1 MTIPGAIVAS
11 ALRVLVGSPI
21 GFVAAVV
28 TGILI
33 SASQQVSDMVLP
45 VVRGLAPIAPIAWI
59 PLGIVLFG
67 IGNPTA
73 VFVVFMGV
81 YFILTI
87 STVAAVKAVDERLIK
102 TARSHGASKAQIWTR
117 VIFPAM
123 LPQVFTMLRI
133 NFFAAWMAVLAAEM
147 VGLKNGL
154 GMMIILGREMF
165 NTKLIL
171 LGMCMVGA
179 TGYFV
184 DALLVQI
191 QRKILWWQP
200 VAMKTLACQHVNKVW
215 TSPGGLSVRALND
228 IDLTVQ
234 QRRVRRHPRSERL
247 RQEHAARADRRARA
261 GLLRTHRV
269 RRQADHRPRARRGDG
284 VPGALAVPVAVGAGQ
299 CRLRPVGE
307 GRAARGAGDAGR
319 PAARAR
325 AAHEIRRAIGRISF
339 PAA

>member
-1 MTIPGAIVAS
+1 MEQTGALDHGAAAAEPRPASVPLSWLATVLKAVAPWAAIIAVWEWAAASGWTGAVLFPPPSVFLRYAVESDFRVGFGNEAMTIPWAIVAS
-11 ALRVLVGSPI
+11 ALRVLAGLAVG
-21 GFVAAVV
+21 FAAAIV

-33 SASQQVSDMVLP
+33 STSRTASDLVLP
-45 VVRGLAPIAPIAWI
+45 VIRGLAPIAPIAWI

-73 VFVVFMGV
+73 VFVVFMGI

-102 TARSHGASKAQIWTR
+102 TARSHGASKVQVWTR
-117 VIFPAM
+117 VIFPSI

-184 DALLVQI
+184 DTLLVQI
-191 QRKILWWQP
+191 QRRILWWQP
-200 VAMKTLACQHVNKVW
+200 
-215 TSPGGLSVRALND
+215 SP
-228 IDLTVQ
+228 
-234 QRRVRRHPRSERL
+234 
-247 RQEHAARADRRARA
+247 
-261 GLLRTHRV
+261 
-269 RRQADHRPRARRGDG
+269 
-284 VPGALAVPVAVGAGQ
+284 
-299 CRLRPVGE
+299 
-307 GRAARGAGDAGR
+307 
-319 PAARAR
+319 
-325 AAHEIRRAIGRISF
+325 
-339 PAA
+339 

>member
-1 MTIPGAIVAS
+1 MEQTGTFDHAAAVEARPASVSLSWLAAVLKAAAPWAVIIALWEWAAAAGWTGAVLFPPPSVFLRYAVESDFRVGFGNEAMTIPWAIVAS
-11 ALRVLVGSPI
+11 ALRVLAGLAI
-21 GFVAAVV
+21 GFAAAIV

-33 SASQQVSDMVLP
+33 SASRTVSDFVLP
-45 VVRGLAPIAPIAWI
+45 VIRGLAPIAPIAWI

-73 VFVVFMGV
+73 VFVVFMGI

-102 TARSHGASKAQIWTR
+102 TARSHGASRVQIWTR
-117 VIFPAM
+117 VIFPSI

-184 DALLVQI
+184 DTLLVQI
-191 QRKILWWQP
+191 QRRILWWQP
-200 VAMKTLACQHVNKVW
+200 
-215 TSPGGLSVRALND
+215 SP
-228 IDLTVQ
+228 
-234 QRRVRRHPRSERL
+234 
-247 RQEHAARADRRARA
+247 
-261 GLLRTHRV
+261 
-269 RRQADHRPRARRGDG
+269 
-284 VPGALAVPVAVGAGQ
+284 
-299 CRLRPVGE
+299 
-307 GRAARGAGDAGR
+307 
-319 PAARAR
+319 
-325 AAHEIRRAIGRISF
+325 
-339 PAA
+339 

>member
-1 MTIPGAIVAS
+1 MVGTATRVGAPAFEPRAPNALLLWSKGLLKALVPWAVVIVIWETASASGWSGAVLFPPPSSFIRYAIESDFRVGFGGDAMPIPVAIVVS
-11 ALRVLVGSPI
+11 ALRVLAGLAI
-21 GFVAAVV
+21 GFAAAIV

-33 SASQQVSDMVLP
+33 STSEPVSDMTLP
-45 VVRGLAPIAPIAWI
+45 IVRGLAPIAPIAWI

-73 VFVVFMGV
+73 IFVVFMGV

-87 STVAAVKAVDERLIK
+87 STVAAVKAVDQRLVK
-102 TARSHGASKAQIWTR
+102 TARSYGATKMQVWTR
-117 VIFPAM
+117 VIFPSV

-147 VGLKNGL
+147 VGVKNGL

-184 DALLVQI
+184 DTLLVQI

-200 VAMKTLACQHVNKVW
+200 A
-215 TSPGGLSVRALND
+215 P
-228 IDLTVQ
+228 
-234 QRRVRRHPRSERL
+234 
-247 RQEHAARADRRARA
+247 
-261 GLLRTHRV
+261 
-269 RRQADHRPRARRGDG
+269 
-284 VPGALAVPVAVGAGQ
+284 
-299 CRLRPVGE
+299 
-307 GRAARGAGDAGR
+307 
-319 PAARAR
+319 
-325 AAHEIRRAIGRISF
+325 
-339 PAA
+339 

>member
-1 MTIPGAIVAS
+1 MAQTETLDHPVATSEPRPATAPLSWLVAVLKAAAPWAVIIVVWEWAAAAGWSGAVLFPPPSSFLRYAVESDFRVGFGGDAMTIPGAIVAS
-11 ALRVLVGSPI
+11 ALRVLVGLAI

-33 SASQQVSDMVLP
+33 STSKLVSDMVLP

-102 TARSHGASKAQIWTR
+102 TARSHGASKVQIWTR
-117 VIFPAM
+117 VVFPAV

-200 VAMKTLACQHVNKVW
+200 V
-215 TSPGGLSVRALND
+215 P
-228 IDLTVQ
+228 
-234 QRRVRRHPRSERL
+234 
-247 RQEHAARADRRARA
+247 
-261 GLLRTHRV
+261 
-269 RRQADHRPRARRGDG
+269 
-284 VPGALAVPVAVGAGQ
+284 
-299 CRLRPVGE
+299 
-307 GRAARGAGDAGR
+307 
-319 PAARAR
+319 
-325 AAHEIRRAIGRISF
+325 
-339 PAA
+339 

>member
-1 MTIPGAIVAS
+1 MADHTGTIEPAVAAGVEPRAPSAFASWGMAVLRAAVPWMIVVAIWEAAAIAGWRGSVLFPPPSAFISYAIESDFRVGFGGDAMTIPGAIVAS
-11 ALRVLVGSPI
+11 ALRVLAGLAVG
-21 GFVAAVV
+21 FAAAIA
-28 TGILI
+28 TGIAI
-33 SASQQVSDMVLP
+33 AASKMMSDAFLP
-45 VVRGLAPIAPIAWI
+45 IIRGLAPIAPIAWI

-87 STVAAVKAVDERLIK
+87 STVAAVNSVDQRLIK
-102 TARSHGASKAQIWTR
+102 TARSYGATKAQVWTH
-117 VIFPAM
+117 VIFPAV

-184 DALLVQI
+184 DALLVQV
-191 QRKILWWQP
+191 QRKILWWQS
-200 VAMKTLACQHVNKVW
+200 
-215 TSPGGLSVRALND
+215 SP
-228 IDLTVQ
+228 
-234 QRRVRRHPRSERL
+234 
-247 RQEHAARADRRARA
+247 
-261 GLLRTHRV
+261 
-269 RRQADHRPRARRGDG
+269 
-284 VPGALAVPVAVGAGQ
+284 
-299 CRLRPVGE
+299 
-307 GRAARGAGDAGR
+307 
-319 PAARAR
+319 
-325 AAHEIRRAIGRISF
+325 
-339 PAA
+339 

>member
-1 MTIPGAIVAS
+1 MEQTGTLDHSAAGAEPRPASAPLSWLAAVLKAAAPWAVIIAVWEWAAASGWSGAVLFPPPSAFLRYAVESDFRVGFGGDAMTIPGAIVAS
-11 ALRVLVGSPI
+11 ALRVLAGLAI
-21 GFVAAVV
+21 GFAAAVV

-33 SASQQVSDMVLP
+33 SASRTVSDLVLP
-45 VVRGLAPIAPIAWI
+45 VIRGLAPIAPIAWI

-73 VFVVFMGV
+73 VFVVFMGI

-102 TARSHGASKAQIWTR
+102 TARSHGASKVQIWVR
-117 VIFPAM
+117 VIFPSI

-200 VAMKTLACQHVNKVW
+200 
-215 TSPGGLSVRALND
+215 SP
-228 IDLTVQ
+228 
-234 QRRVRRHPRSERL
+234 
-247 RQEHAARADRRARA
+247 
-261 GLLRTHRV
+261 
-269 RRQADHRPRARRGDG
+269 
-284 VPGALAVPVAVGAGQ
+284 
-299 CRLRPVGE
+299 
-307 GRAARGAGDAGR
+307 
-319 PAARAR
+319 
-325 AAHEIRRAIGRISF
+325 
-339 PAA
+339 

>member
-1 MTIPGAIVAS
+1 MSDRSETLEGVGAPVTAPRPPSAVAFWATAFLKAFAPWAVVIVIWEIAAANGWSGAVLFPPPSAFLRYAIESDFRVGFGGDAMPIPVAIVVS
-11 ALRVLVGSPI
+11 ALRVLVGLAI
-21 GFVAAVV
+21 GFAAAIM

-33 SASQQVSDMVLP
+33 SVSGPIADMVMPLI
-45 VVRGLAPIAPIAWI
+45 RGLAPIAPIAWI

-87 STVAAVKAVDERLIK
+87 STVAAVGAVDQRLIK
-102 TARSHGASKAQIWTR
+102 TARSFGASKTQVWTR
-117 VIFPAM
+117 VICPAV

-147 VGLKNGL
+147 VGVKNGL

-179 TGYFV
+179 TGYLV

-200 VAMKTLACQHVNKVW
+200 AQ
-215 TSPGGLSVRALND
+215 
-228 IDLTVQ
+228 
-234 QRRVRRHPRSERL
+234 
-247 RQEHAARADRRARA
+247 
-261 GLLRTHRV
+261 
-269 RRQADHRPRARRGDG
+269 
-284 VPGALAVPVAVGAGQ
+284 
-299 CRLRPVGE
+299 
-307 GRAARGAGDAGR
+307 
-319 PAARAR
+319 
-325 AAHEIRRAIGRISF
+325 
-339 PAA
+339 

>member
-1 MTIPGAIVAS
+1 MTDRSGTVEGVGAARTDVAPRTPGVALSWMTALLKAFTPWAVLIALWELAAASGWSGSVLFPPPSAFLSYAVESDFRVGFGAEAMPIPAAIVVS
-11 ALRVLVGSPI
+11 ALRVLAGLAI
-21 GFVAAVV
+21 GFAAAVA

-33 SASQQVSDMVLP
+33 SASGAFADMVMP

-87 STVAAVKAVDERLIK
+87 STVASVRAVDQRLIK
-102 TARSHGASKAQIWTR
+102 TARSFGASKSQVWTR
-117 VIFPAM
+117 VIFPAV

-147 VGLKNGL
+147 VGVKNGL

-179 TGYFV
+179 TGYLV
-184 DALLVQI
+184 DTLLVQI

-200 VAMKTLACQHVNKVW
+200 VQ
-215 TSPGGLSVRALND
+215 
-228 IDLTVQ
+228 
-234 QRRVRRHPRSERL
+234 
-247 RQEHAARADRRARA
+247 
-261 GLLRTHRV
+261 
-269 RRQADHRPRARRGDG
+269 
-284 VPGALAVPVAVGAGQ
+284 
-299 CRLRPVGE
+299 
-307 GRAARGAGDAGR
+307 
-319 PAARAR
+319 
-325 AAHEIRRAIGRISF
+325 
-339 PAA
+339 

>member
-1 MTIPGAIVAS
+1 MEQTGTLDHSAAAAEPRPASAPLSWLAAVLKAAAPWAVIIAVWEWAAASGWSGAVLFPPPSAFLRYAVESDFRVGFGGDAMTIPGAIVAS
-11 ALRVLVGSPI
+11 ALRVLAGLAVG
-21 GFVAAVV
+21 FAAAIV

-33 SASQQVSDMVLP
+33 SASRTVSDMVLP
-45 VVRGLAPIAPIAWI
+45 VIRGLAPIAPIAWI

-73 VFVVFMGV
+73 VFVVFMGI

-87 STVAAVKAVDERLIK
+87 STVAAVKTVDERLIK
-102 TARSHGASKAQIWTR
+102 TARSHGASKVQIWVR
-117 VIFPAM
+117 VIFPSI

-191 QRKILWWQP
+191 QRKVLWWQP
-200 VAMKTLACQHVNKVW
+200 
-215 TSPGGLSVRALND
+215 SP
-228 IDLTVQ
+228 
-234 QRRVRRHPRSERL
+234 
-247 RQEHAARADRRARA
+247 
-261 GLLRTHRV
+261 
-269 RRQADHRPRARRGDG
+269 
-284 VPGALAVPVAVGAGQ
+284 
-299 CRLRPVGE
+299 
-307 GRAARGAGDAGR
+307 
-319 PAARAR
+319 
-325 AAHEIRRAIGRISF
+325 
-339 PAA
+339 

>member
-1 MTIPGAIVAS
+1 LADVTDHTGALERAAAAAAEARPAHAFASWGTGLLKAAVPWMVVIAVWEWAAAAGWSGTVLFPPPSQFIRYAVESDFRVGFGGDAMTIPFAIVAS
-11 ALRVLVGSPI
+11 ALRVLAGLAI
-21 GFVAAVV
+21 GFAAAIAS
-28 TGILI
+28 GILI
-33 SASQQVSDMVLP
+33 SASRIVSDALLP
-45 VVRGLAPIAPIAWI
+45 IVRGLAPIAPIAWI

-87 STVAAVKAVDERLIK
+87 STVAAVGSVDSRLIK
-102 TARSHGASKAQIWTR
+102 TARSYGASRTQVWTR
-117 VIFPAM
+117 VIFPAV

-200 VAMKTLACQHVNKVW
+200 
-215 TSPGGLSVRALND
+215 
-228 IDLTVQ
+228 
-234 QRRVRRHPRSERL
+234 
-247 RQEHAARADRRARA
+247 AA
-261 GLLRTHRV
+261 
-269 RRQADHRPRARRGDG
+269 
-284 VPGALAVPVAVGAGQ
+284 
-299 CRLRPVGE
+299 
-307 GRAARGAGDAGR
+307 
-319 PAARAR
+319 
-325 AAHEIRRAIGRISF
+325 
-339 PAA
+339 

>member
-1 MTIPGAIVAS
+1 MEQTGTLEHAAAASEPRPASAPLSWLAAVLKAAAPWAVIIVAWESAAAAGWSGSVLFPPPSSFLSYAIESDFRVGFGGDAMTIPGAIVAS
-11 ALRVLVGSPI
+11 ALRVLVGLAI
-21 GFVAAVV
+21 GFAAAVI

-33 SASQQVSDMVLP
+33 SASQLVSDMVLP

-102 TARSHGASKAQIWTR
+102 TARSHGASKVQIWTR
-117 VIFPAM
+117 VVFPAV
-123 LPQVFTMLRI
+123 LPQVFIMLRI

-200 VAMKTLACQHVNKVW
+200 V
-215 TSPGGLSVRALND
+215 P
-228 IDLTVQ
+228 
-234 QRRVRRHPRSERL
+234 
-247 RQEHAARADRRARA
+247 
-261 GLLRTHRV
+261 
-269 RRQADHRPRARRGDG
+269 
-284 VPGALAVPVAVGAGQ
+284 
-299 CRLRPVGE
+299 
-307 GRAARGAGDAGR
+307 
-319 PAARAR
+319 
-325 AAHEIRRAIGRISF
+325 
-339 PAA
+339 

>member
-1 MTIPGAIVAS
+1 MEQTGTLDHAAAVEPRPASVSLSWLAAVLKAAAPWAVIIALWEWAAAAGWTGAVLFPPPSVFLRYAVESDFRVGFGNEAMTIPWAIVAS
-11 ALRVLVGSPI
+11 ALRVLAGLAI
-21 GFVAAVV
+21 GFAAAIV

-33 SASQQVSDMVLP
+33 SASRTVSDFVLP
-45 VVRGLAPIAPIAWI
+45 VIRGLAPIAPIAWI

-73 VFVVFMGV
+73 VFVVFMGI

-102 TARSHGASKAQIWTR
+102 TARSHGASRVQIWTR
-117 VIFPAM
+117 VIFPSI

-179 TGYFV
+179 TGYAV

-200 VAMKTLACQHVNKVW
+200 A
-215 TSPGGLSVRALND
+215 P
-228 IDLTVQ
+228 
-234 QRRVRRHPRSERL
+234 
-247 RQEHAARADRRARA
+247 
-261 GLLRTHRV
+261 
-269 RRQADHRPRARRGDG
+269 
-284 VPGALAVPVAVGAGQ
+284 
-299 CRLRPVGE
+299 
-307 GRAARGAGDAGR
+307 
-319 PAARAR
+319 
-325 AAHEIRRAIGRISF
+325 
-339 PAA
+339 

>member
-1 MTIPGAIVAS
+1 MSDGTGAQSIGASVAEAPARNAPGHVPSWAWGLLKALIPWAVIIAIWELAAASGWSGSVLFPPPSAFLSYAIESDFRVGFGGDAMPIPVAIVVS
-11 ALRVLVGSPI
+11 ALRVLAGLAI
-21 GFVAAVV
+21 GFAAALV

-33 SASQQVSDMVLP
+33 SASGAFSDMVMPL
-45 VVRGLAPIAPIAWI
+45 VRGLAPIAPIAWI

-73 VFVVFMGV
+73 IFVVFMGV

-87 STVAAVKAVDERLIK
+87 STVAAVKAVDQRLIK
-102 TARSHGASKAQIWTR
+102 TARSFGASRAQVWTR
-117 VIFPAM
+117 VIFPAV

-147 VGLKNGL
+147 VGVKNGL

-179 TGYFV
+179 TGYAV

-200 VAMKTLACQHVNKVW
+200 A
-215 TSPGGLSVRALND
+215 P
-228 IDLTVQ
+228 
-234 QRRVRRHPRSERL
+234 
-247 RQEHAARADRRARA
+247 
-261 GLLRTHRV
+261 
-269 RRQADHRPRARRGDG
+269 
-284 VPGALAVPVAVGAGQ
+284 
-299 CRLRPVGE
+299 
-307 GRAARGAGDAGR
+307 
-319 PAARAR
+319 
-325 AAHEIRRAIGRISF
+325 
-339 PAA
+339 

>member
-1 MTIPGAIVAS
+1 MDHTGTLERAVAPAAEPRNAFIAWVAPVLKAFVPWAVVILIWEAAAAGGWSGSVLFPPPSAFISYAIESDFRVGFGGDAMTIPFAIVAS
-11 ALRVLVGSPI
+11 ALRVLSGLAI
-21 GFVAAVV
+21 GFVAAIV

-33 SASQQVSDMVLP
+33 STSRTVSDMVLP
-45 VVRGLAPIAPIAWI
+45 IIRGLAPIAPIAWI

-73 VFVVFMGV
+73 VFVVFMGI

-87 STVAAVKAVDERLIK
+87 STVAAVQSVDSRLIK
-102 TARSHGASKAQIWTR
+102 TARSFGASKAQVWTR
-117 VIFPAM
+117 VIFPSV
-123 LPQVFTMLRI
+123 LPQVFIMLRI

-179 TGYFV
+179 TGYLV

-200 VAMKTLACQHVNKVW
+200 A
-215 TSPGGLSVRALND
+215 P
-228 IDLTVQ
+228 
-234 QRRVRRHPRSERL
+234 
-247 RQEHAARADRRARA
+247 
-261 GLLRTHRV
+261 
-269 RRQADHRPRARRGDG
+269 
-284 VPGALAVPVAVGAGQ
+284 
-299 CRLRPVGE
+299 
-307 GRAARGAGDAGR
+307 
-319 PAARAR
+319 
-325 AAHEIRRAIGRISF
+325 
-339 PAA
+339 

>member
-1 MTIPGAIVAS
+1 MTDRSGTLEDIASPPVLSGKASAVVSWAAAFGKALIPWAVVIVIWEAAAANGWSGAVLFPPPSSFLRYAVESDFRVGFGRDAMSIPMGILVS
-11 ALRVLVGSPI
+11 ALRVLAGLAL
-21 GFVAAVV
+21 GFAAAIA

-33 SASQQVSDMVLP
+33 SASGAVSDMVMPLI
-45 VVRGLAPIAPIAWI
+45 RGLAPIAPIAWI

-73 VFVVFMGV
+73 IFVVFMGI

-87 STVAAVKAVDERLIK
+87 TTVAAVNSVDQRLIK
-102 TARSHGASKAQIWTR
+102 TARSFGASRTQVWTR
-117 VIFPAM
+117 VIFPAV

-147 VGLKNGL
+147 VGVKNGL

-179 TGYFV
+179 TGYLV

-200 VAMKTLACQHVNKVW
+200 V
-215 TSPGGLSVRALND
+215 P
-228 IDLTVQ
+228 
-234 QRRVRRHPRSERL
+234 
-247 RQEHAARADRRARA
+247 
-261 GLLRTHRV
+261 
-269 RRQADHRPRARRGDG
+269 
-284 VPGALAVPVAVGAGQ
+284 
-299 CRLRPVGE
+299 
-307 GRAARGAGDAGR
+307 
-319 PAARAR
+319 
-325 AAHEIRRAIGRISF
+325 
-339 PAA
+339 